1 MSTKAPYSIR
11 WWLIRHA
18 PVINPDDVAY
28 GSMDLDATF
37 EAMGPRV
44 QYLRAMLPSPA
55 NVRTSALVRSQ
66 QTLHSVWPDA
76 EIYPDAAWNEQS
88 LGAWEGQPRS
98 VIYGPNGPVRA
109 LFDDPKNFRPP
120 SREDGTR
127 DGESWLDLVE
137 RVAGSLEDAEQ
148 EARTRDEVVFCHAGT
163 IRAAIAHSLNLD
175 PDQAFGFVVDNMS
188 LTRIDSVH
196 FHDRGQW
203 HRRWRFGGINLGPAA

>member
-37 EAMGPRV
+37 EAMGPRIE
-44 QYLRAMLPSPA
+44 YLRAMLPSPA

-127 DGESWLDLVE
+127 DGESWLTW
-137 RVAGSLEDAEQ
+137 SDALQ
-148 EARTRDEVVFCHAGT
+148 VVWKMRSKRQGRAMKLFFVTRAPFAPRLLIV
-163 IRAAIAHSLNLD
+163 
-175 PDQAFGFVVDNMS
+175 
-188 LTRIDSVH
+188 
-196 FHDRGQW
+196 
-203 HRRWRFGGINLGPAA
+203 